1 MRVVRWSGGYSSLE
15 SRVGSLN
22 SRRSH
27 QASSSLGSS
36 TASNVSEDLIMVTKS
51 YSFDFRTE
59 REEHLHHTV
68 HRLVAITVGYDV

>member
-27 QASSSLGSS
+27 QASSSLGPS
-36 TASNVSEDLIMVTKS
+36 TASNVSHLIMVTKS